1 MQKKVL
7 LAVFIAVFINMLF
20 PVSVIAGDLP
30 ESALLDADFCFIG
43 EVQKNENSV
52 CTIKISEVLF
62 GEYLQETIEIEGLKY
77 WEAIGK
83 YSVPEKGDYCAVV
96 VKESNGEYIVYEGL
110 AAKADSL
117 DKNTLKL
124 ESSCEFIERMNVYIN
139 NGRYSNQ
146 NLEEINRK
154 IKDNS
159 QTVTNS
165 IEESPISDTT
175 ANTVENMAENN
186 NIVAQQ
192 ASEST
197 QKTKVNV
204 WPIVGPVLLMITLT
218 VNIIVAQKLKK
229 EKSKV

>member
-7 LAVFIAVFINMLF
+7 IAVFIAVFINMLF
-20 PVSVIAGDLP
+20 PVSVIAGDIP

-43 EVQKNENSV
+43 EVQKYENSV

-62 GEYLQETIEIEGLKY
+62 GEYLQETIEIEDLKY

-83 YSVPEKGDYCAVV
+83 YSVPEKGDYCAVA
-96 VKESNGEYIVYEGL
+96 VKKSDGEYIVYEGL

-117 DKNTLKL
+117 DKNKLKL

-139 NGRYSNQ
+139 NGWYSNQ

-154 IKDNS
+154 IKGNS
-159 QTVTNS
+159 QTVANS
-165 IEESPISDTT
+165 IEESPIPDKA
-175 ANTVENMAENN
+175 ANTVGNMTENN

-192 ASEST
+192 DSEST
-197 QKTKVNV
+197 QKNNVNI
-204 WPIVGPVLLMITLT
+204 WPIVGTVLLMFAVT
-218 VNIIVAQKLKK
+218 VNIIVAQKLRK
-229 EKSKV
+229 EKK